1 MAAGSVTKLGVGEA
15 GEYVAIKNL
24 YPKITQATTVISAT
38 KDTTIIKN
46 ALTTLAFDLDF
57 ANSATPRLA
66 SMSSSERVTKELMDL
81 VSANKFYMKAKLSA
95 KSATDIPPMPLAEA
109 PSYVQG
115 FVKDM
120 EKLEWKKAKDNFT
133 VKTYKNNEGVLP
145 QNITYM
151 EWYIFEN
158 ESGVLPG
165 SQRLITDGLG
175 NIYYTVT
182 HYNEALLANFI
193 KLQ

>member
-1 MAAGSVTKLGVGEA
+1 MKKQIKLQTEYSITIPLWYGDGWEGKVG
-15 GEYVAIKNL
+15 
-24 YPKITQATTVISAT
+24 P
-38 KDTTIIKN
+38 
-46 ALTTLAFDLDF
+46 
-57 ANSATPRLA
+57 
-66 SMSSSERVTKELMDL
+66 
-81 VSANKFYMKAKLSA
+81 
-95 KSATDIPPMPLAEA
+95 
-109 PSYVQG
+109 
-115 FVKDM
+115 M

-133 VKTYKNNEGVLP
+133 VKTYKNSEGVLP

-165 SQRLITDGLG
+165 SQRLITDDLG